1 MSLLAPLL
9 TAVLAASPPASPST
23 SSVPAEQVEQR
34 FRSLL
39 LASEGLDPQLLDD
52 ALGLRLPDLELLRE
66 WQLDEGSV
74 AALGRYAFVH
84 LARAEEEGELSL
96 ELITA
101 DGEAFVRS
109 LEGSEDQERLA
120 ASFVVS
126 LLASIEA
133 EELEADRVDIQA
145 PTSADQEEVE
155 RAVTVAKGE
164 EAPPDPEPEP
174 EPEPEVEPEPEPKP
188 PPPPAPV
195 ILRWELAVQLDGGG
209 LFSLPDLDYGHIAAG
224 GGSVGV
230 FGRGPTGVLLGAQL
244 RVLGRERAETSLVRV
259 RVAGLVGYAWRP
271 EKLPFELPV
280 AAVIGFEPWFLRQG
294 GEPVS
299 PGEIGTQSTLT
310 NLGLWLAPGYL
321 RRFEQGPLA
330 ALRVGGHASL
340 GTAFVIDGGFE
351 SIGLSDTDG
360 EPLYRLGGLE
370 LGVGLDLAF
379 YLRPRAR

>member
-1 MSLLAPLL
+1 MSPLVPLL
-9 TAVLAASPPASPST
+9 SAVLAASPPASPST
-23 SSVPAEQVEQR
+23 SSAPAEQVQQR

-39 LASEGLDPQLLDD
+39 LASEGLDAQLLDD

-66 WQLDEGSV
+66 WQLDERSV

-84 LARAEEEGELSL
+84 LARAEQDGALSL

-109 LEGSEDQERLA
+109 LEGGEDQERLA

-145 PTSADQEEVE
+145 PTSADEREVE

-164 EAPPDPEPEP
+164 EAPESEPEPEP
-174 EPEPEVEPEPEPKP
+174 EPEPAPESEPD
-188 PPPPAPV
+188 PPAPPEPL
-195 ILRWELAVQLDGGG
+195 ILRWELAIQLDAGA
-209 LFSLPDLDYGHIAAG
+209 LFSLPDQGYEHIAAG
-224 GGSVGV
+224 GGSIGV
-230 FGRGPTGVLLGAQL
+230 FGRGPTGVLAGAQL
-244 RVLGRERAETSLVRV
+244 RVLARARAETSLTRV
-259 RVAGLVGYAWRP
+259 RVAGFAGYAWRP
-271 EKLPFELPV
+271 SKLPFELPV

-340 GTAFVIDGGFE
+340 GAAFVIDGGFE

-370 LGVGLDLAF
+370 LGVGLDLAL
-379 YLRPRAR
+379 YLRPRAG